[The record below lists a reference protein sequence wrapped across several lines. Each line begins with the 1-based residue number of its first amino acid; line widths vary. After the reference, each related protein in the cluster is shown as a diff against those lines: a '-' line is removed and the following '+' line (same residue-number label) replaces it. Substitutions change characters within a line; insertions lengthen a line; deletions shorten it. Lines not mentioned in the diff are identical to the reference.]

1 MFQMPELSTSHSK
14 EGTLCQ
20 CFLQLMGLATGIG
33 IMLVIALY
41 EEDLKTLF
49 G

>member
-1 MFQMPELSTSHSK
+1 MPELSTSHSK

-20 CFLQLMGLATGIG
+20 CILQLMGLATGIG

-41 EEDLKTLF
+41 EHDLKNLF
-49 G
+49 GQE